1 MTPFNEQLLKI
12 EVINEAG
19 IKEIKEQLSNQYGEL
34 SSKEKASILAKTIHR
49 MIDQSLP
56 NFSKET
62 KKSIRME
69 LMSKKLSANSLS
81 ISANDIIES
90 SIGLAT
96 REEIEKELPQWV
108 YKKVD
113 VDVRETELNIIE
125 DLLNS
130 YQKNE
135 ITYTIE
141 PVCHPSISTNENKL
155 ADTNKRS
162 FLRKYRS
169 LYLGVSAFV
178 CIAFVVI
185 IFVERPVQEPLESAK
200 GQAVE
205 NKAASSSQRSP
216 NNLPSY
222 LQYEKINERKLREW
236 LNGRNS
242 ILAEEPYFS
251 SIIEAASEFNI
262 HPLLLFSI
270 TGQEQGFVSKNHV
283 NAEKIAN
290 NPFNVFHSW
299 EDFNTNI
306 SESSRIAARTIVN
319 VSNGRPEDADPI
331 QWINRKYAEDPN
343 WWRGVS
349 SIFNQLEDVVR

>member
-12 EVINEAG
+12 EVISEEG
-19 IKEIKEQLSNQYGEL
+19 IKEIKEQLNIQYQTL

-62 KKSIRME
+62 KRRIRME
-69 LMSKKLSANSLS
+69 LMNKKLSANSLS

-96 REEIEKELPQWV
+96 REEIEQELPKWV

-113 VDVRETELNIIE
+113 KDINVSELNIAGF
-125 DLLNS
+125 LNS
-130 YQKNE
+130 YPKRE
-135 ITYTIE
+135 ITYPISIDENE
-141 PVCHPSISTNENKL
+141 PISITNTFK
-155 ADTNKRS
+155 S
-162 FLRKYRS
+162 GIWPKYRS
-169 LYLGVSAFV
+169 LFLGATAIIF
-178 CIAFVVI
+178 IAFVMI
-185 IFVERPVQEPLESAK
+185 IFVENPAQVPLDYAK
-200 GQAVE
+200 GQTAE
-205 NKAASSSQRSP
+205 NKEAATNQRIP

-222 LQYEKINERKLREW
+222 LQYEQVDDKKLREW
-236 LNGRNS
+236 LNGRKS
-242 ILAEEPYFS
+242 ILAEEPYYS
-251 SIIEAASEFNI
+251 SIINAASEFNI
-262 HPLLLFSI
+262 DPLLLFAI
-270 TGQEQGFVSKNHV
+270 TGQEQGFVSREHV

-319 VSNGRPEDADPI
+319 VSKDRPKEEDPF

-343 WWRGVS
+343 WWIGVS
-349 SIFNQLEDVVR
+349 TIYKQLEEVAQ